1 VRACTCMQRKG
12 EQVHKEAGEYGSHI
26 MIYMVIDRI
35 GDIYMCV
42 LSVCVLRKGC
52 MKRRR
57 DRCFFFFCDFVFIFI
72 DLYSRGRRA

>member
-1 VRACTCMQRKG
+1 
-12 EQVHKEAGEYGSHI
+12 

-52 MKRRR
+52 MKGRR